1 MIAKNMKRITMSVD
15 DELASQF
22 EAWVKREG
30 YENRSEA
37 FRDLVRH
44 KLDATSIAEGNARN
58 CVATVSY
65 IYNHHERHLAARLMD
80 AQHSHHDLTLSAMH
94 AHLDH
99 NDCIETL
106 ILRGPT
112 ERVTAFARTVIAEKG
127 VRHGQI
133 NVIPVRVGKHS
144 PHSHHEHVHPLT

>member
-65 IYNHHERHLAARLMD
+65 IYNHHERHLANAVTR
-80 AQHSHHDLTLSAMH
+80 SV
-94 AHLDH
+94 
-99 NDCIETL
+99 
-106 ILRGPT
+106 GP
-112 ERVTAFARTVIAEKG
+112 RS
-127 VRHGQI
+127 I
-133 NVIPVRVGKHS
+133 NVSMQSLWSRCACIADSVRS
-144 PHSHHEHVHPLT
+144 

>member
-1 MIAKNMKRITMSVD
+1 MKRITISVD
-15 DELASQF
+15 DELALQF

-44 KLDATSIAEGNARN
+44 KLDATSIAKGKARH

-65 IYNHHERHLAARLMD
+65 VYNHHERHLAGRLMD
-80 AQHSHHDLTLSAMH
+80 AQHNHHDLTLSAMH

-99 NDCIETL
+99 DDCIETL

-112 ERVTAFARTVIAEKG
+112 EKVTAFARTIIAEKG
-127 VRHGQI
+127 VRHGLM
-133 NVIPVRVGKHS
+133 NVIPVRVHKRGAHT
-144 PHSHHEHVHPLT
+144 HHQHVRPLT